1 MVEQAM
7 LNVIWMTGLN
17 RISSEDHT
25 SLWIKLQ
32 EINFYN
38 GDDQICWNPTASA
51 NYSSTC
57 AYKAQL
63 FGSFSPIDYNKLW
76 KSKVQPK
83 CKFFMCLLLRK
94 RILTDDVLHTRGMNH
109 GEQCTLCDQEQ
120 ETATHL
126 VFDCPYA

>member
-38 GDDQICWNPTASA
+38 GYGLNVECHIHVLAASSSPSPCACTWTAVRVE
-51 NYSSTC
+51 
-57 AYKAQL
+57 L
-63 FGSFSPIDYNKLW
+63 IR
-76 KSKVQPK
+76 VQHS
-83 CKFFMCLLLRK
+83 
-94 RILTDDVLHTRGMNH
+94 HTV
-109 GEQCTLCDQEQ
+109 
-120 ETATHL
+120 A
-126 VFDCPYA
+126 